1 MTVIVTNN
9 GGKIHPTV
17 KFHGTGEVILHPRAQ
32 IREYSVIEMSNGLLE
47 LRPDAILGFFTM
59 VQCTGDMYIGDLT
72 MIGPHC
78 TLLASHHVMSDEPS
92 KQRALVRSTLH
103 IGSNVWSGANVV
115 FNDGISVGGNSVI
128 AANSFVNTDV
138 EIGSVVGGTPA
149 KFIKWK
155 NDE

>member
-1 MTVIVTNN
+1 MAIDVRNNGKIHDTVKFSGSGTVIV
-9 GGKIHPTV
+9 HP
-17 KFHGTGEVILHPRAQ
+17 GAQ
-32 IREYSVIEMSNGLLE
+32 IRHYSVIEMNNGVLE
-47 LRPDAILGFFTM
+47 LRPNAILGFFTM

-78 TLLASHHVMSDEPS
+78 TLLASHHVMSDEPRI
-92 KQRALVRSTLH
+92 QRALVRSTLH

-128 AANSFVNTDV
+128 AANSFVNSDV
-138 EIGSVVGGTPA
+138 EIGSVVGGSPA

-155 NDE
+155 NDV